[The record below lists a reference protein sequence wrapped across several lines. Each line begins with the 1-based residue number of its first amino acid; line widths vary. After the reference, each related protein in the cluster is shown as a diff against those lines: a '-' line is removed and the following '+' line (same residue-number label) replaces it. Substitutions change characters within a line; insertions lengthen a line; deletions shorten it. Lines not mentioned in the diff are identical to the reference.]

1 MTTPG
6 DFEIARSVLTGYTAD
21 NELHRALTILRNE
34 GINPEVVVEFT
45 AEREGIFCGITEV
58 KTLLGRVLPETGR
71 EVWAL
76 DEGVGVVGGE
86 VALRIRAP
94 YASFGLFETAILGTL
109 ASCTGWATAAAE
121 CVEAGDGIPIIGY
134 GARHVHPGVV
144 GVMDYAA
151 VMGGCASS
159 SSVVG
164 QQLHGLT
171 PSGTMPHSLVLL
183 MGDTVRSMMAFDKH
197 MPPEVPRVALV
208 DTFKDEIQEALEV
221 ANINRSK
228 HGVSVQ
234 VHLHHGDLIDALP
247 CDMDIIVSNPPYIR
261 SGEVTQLAEEVRR
274 EPAVALDGGADG
286 LRLIRRLFQQAPARL
301 RPGGGLVVEIS
312 PEQLESVSE
321 LARDAVPGG
330 RVSFRRDLLGLP
342 RAVVLSLS

>member
-6 DFEIARSVLTGYTAD
+6 DFEIGRSVLTGYTAD

-34 GINPEVVVEFT
+34 GVNPEVVVEFT
-45 AEREGIFCGITEV
+45 AERDGVFCGITEV

-76 DEGVGVVGGE
+76 DEGVTVAGGE

-109 ASCTGWATAAAE
+109 ASCTGWATAASE
-121 CVEAGDGIPIIGY
+121 CVDAGDGIPVIAY
-134 GARHVHPGVV
+134 GARHVHPEVV
-144 GVMDYAA
+144 GVMDYSA
-151 VMGGCASS
+151 VVGKCASS

-183 MGDTVRSMMAFDKH
+183 MGDTVRSILAFDKH

-208 DTFKDEIQEALEV
+208 DTFKDEAEESLAVAKALRERLRGIRLDTPKERGGV
-221 ANINRSK
+221 TPELVHEIRARLDQGGHSHVDIFVSGGITPERIREFVDADAP
-228 HGVSVQ
+228 VSVFAVGYYIAAASPISFTADIKEIDGKAIAKRGRIPGLSVNPRLSQ
-234 VHLHHGDLIDALP
+234 VL
-247 CDMDIIVSNPPYIR
+247 
-261 SGEVTQLAEEVRR
+261 
-274 EPAVALDGGADG
+274 
-286 LRLIRRLFQQAPARL
+286 
-301 RPGGGLVVEIS
+301 
-312 PEQLESVSE
+312 
-321 LARDAVPGG
+321 
-330 RVSFRRDLLGLP
+330 
-342 RAVVLSLS
+342 

>member
-6 DFEIARSVLTGYTAD
+6 EFEIGRSVLTGYTAD

-45 AEREGIFCGITEV
+45 AEREGVLCGISEV
-58 KTLLGRVLPETGR
+58 KTLLDRVLPETGR

-76 DEGVGVVGGE
+76 DEGVPVAGGE

-109 ASCTGWATAAAE
+109 ASCTGWASAATECVDAAE
-121 CVEAGDGIPIIGY
+121 GIPVIAY
-134 GARHVHPGVV
+134 GARHVHPEVV
-144 GVMDYAA
+144 GVMDYSA
-151 VMGGCASS
+151 VVGKCASS

-183 MGDTVRSMMAFDKH
+183 IGDTVRSILAFDKH

-208 DTFKDEIQEALEV
+208 DTFKDEAEEALDV
-221 ANINRSK
+221 AKALRERLRGIRLDTPK
-228 HGVSVQ
+228 ERGGVTP
-234 VHLHHGDLIDALP
+234 DL
-247 CDMDIIVSNPPYIR
+247 VK
-261 SGEVTQLAEEVRR
+261 EVR
-274 EPAVALDGGADG
+274 
-286 LRLIRRLFQQAPARL
+286 ARL
-301 RPGGGLVVEIS
+301 DQGGYTHVDIFVSGGIS
-312 PEQLESVSE
+312 PERIREFVDASAPVSVF
-321 LARDAVPGG
+321 AVGYYIAAASPISFTADIKEIDGHAIAKRGRIPGIT
-330 RVSFRRDLLGLP
+330 VNP
-342 RAVVLSLS
+342 RLSQVL

>member
-6 DFEIARSVLTGYTAD
+6 EFEIGRSVLTGYTAD

-45 AEREGIFCGITEV
+45 AEREGVLCGISEV
-58 KTLLGRVLPETGR
+58 KTLLDRVLPETGR

-76 DEGVGVVGGE
+76 EEGVPVAGGE

-109 ASCTGWATAAAE
+109 ASCTGWATAATE
-121 CVEAGDGIPIIGY
+121 CVDAAEGIPVIAY
-134 GARHVHPGVV
+134 GARHVHPEVV
-144 GVMDYAA
+144 GVMDYSA
-151 VMGGCASS
+151 VVGKCASS

-183 MGDTVRSMMAFDKH
+183 IGDTVRSILAFDKH

-208 DTFKDEIQEALEV
+208 DTFKDEAEEALDV
-221 ANINRSK
+221 AKALRERLRGIRLDTPKERGGVTPDLVKEIRARLDQGGYTHVDIFVS
-228 HGVSVQ
+228 GGITPERIREFVDASAPVSVFAVGYYIAAASPISFTADIKEIDGHAIAKRGRIPGVTVNPRLSQ
-234 VHLHHGDLIDALP
+234 VL
-247 CDMDIIVSNPPYIR
+247 
-261 SGEVTQLAEEVRR
+261 
-274 EPAVALDGGADG
+274 
-286 LRLIRRLFQQAPARL
+286 
-301 RPGGGLVVEIS
+301 
-312 PEQLESVSE
+312 
-321 LARDAVPGG
+321 
-330 RVSFRRDLLGLP
+330 
-342 RAVVLSLS
+342 

>member
-6 DFEIARSVLTGYTAD
+6 DFEIGRSVLTGYTAD

-34 GINPEVVVEFT
+34 GVNPEVVVEFT
-45 AEREGIFCGITEV
+45 AERDGVFCGISEV
-58 KTLLGRVLPETGR
+58 KTLLDRVLPETGR

-76 DEGVGVVGGE
+76 DEGVTVAAGE

-121 CVEAGDGIPIIGY
+121 CVEAGDGVPVIAY
-134 GARHVHPGVV
+134 GARHVHPEVV
-144 GVMDYAA
+144 GVMDYSA
-151 VMGGCASS
+151 VVGGCASS

-183 MGDTVRSMMAFDKH
+183 MGDTVRSIMAFDKH

-208 DTFKDEIQEALEV
+208 DTFKDE
-221 ANINRSK
+221 
-228 HGVSVQ
+228 
-234 VHLHHGDLIDALP
+234 
-247 CDMDIIVSNPPYIR
+247 
-261 SGEVTQLAEEVRR
+261 AEEAVDVAKALR
-274 EPAVALDGGADG
+274 ERLRGIRLDTPKERGGVTPE
-286 LRLIRRLFQQAPARL
+286 LVHEIRARL
-301 RPGGGLVVEIS
+301 DKRGHHHVDIFVSGGIS
-312 PEQLESVSE
+312 PERIRNFVEAGAPVSVF
-321 LARDAVPGG
+321 AVGYYIAAASPISFTADIKQIEGADIAKRG
-330 RVSFRRDLLGLP
+330 R
-342 RAVVLSLS
+342 

>member
-6 DFEIARSVLTGYTAD
+6 EFEIGRSVLTGYTAD

-45 AEREGIFCGITEV
+45 AAREGVLCGISEV
-58 KTLLGRVLPETGR
+58 KTLLDRVLPETGR

-76 DEGVGVVGGE
+76 DEGVPVAGGE

-109 ASCTGWATAAAE
+109 ASCTGWATAATE
-121 CVEAGDGIPIIGY
+121 CVDAAEGIPVIAY
-134 GARHVHPGVV
+134 GARHVHPEVV
-144 GVMDYAA
+144 GVMDYSA
-151 VMGGCASS
+151 VVGKCASS

-183 MGDTVRSMMAFDKH
+183 IGDTVRSILAFDKH

-208 DTFKDEIQEALEV
+208 DTFKDEAEEALDV
-221 ANINRSK
+221 AKALRERLRGIRLDTPKERGGVTPDLVKEIRARLDQGGYTHVDIFVS
-228 HGVSVQ
+228 GGITPERIREFVDASAPVSVFAVGYYIAAASPISFTADIKEIDGHAIAKRGRIPGITVNPRLSQ
-234 VHLHHGDLIDALP
+234 VL
-247 CDMDIIVSNPPYIR
+247 
-261 SGEVTQLAEEVRR
+261 
-274 EPAVALDGGADG
+274 
-286 LRLIRRLFQQAPARL
+286 
-301 RPGGGLVVEIS
+301 
-312 PEQLESVSE
+312 
-321 LARDAVPGG
+321 
-330 RVSFRRDLLGLP
+330 
-342 RAVVLSLS
+342 

>member
-6 DFEIARSVLTGYTAD
+6 EFEIGRSVLTGYTAD

-45 AEREGIFCGITEV
+45 AEREGVLCGISEV
-58 KTLLGRVLPETGR
+58 KTLLDRVLPETGR

-76 DEGVGVVGGE
+76 DEGVPVACGE

-109 ASCTGWATAAAE
+109 ASCTGWATAATE
-121 CVEAGDGIPIIGY
+121 CVDAAEGIPVIAY
-134 GARHVHPGVV
+134 GARHVHPEVV
-144 GVMDYAA
+144 GVMDYSA
-151 VMGGCASS
+151 VVGKCASS

-183 MGDTVRSMMAFDKH
+183 IGDTVRSILAFDKH

-208 DTFKDEIQEALEV
+208 DTFKDEAEEALDVAKALRERLRGIRLDTPKERGGVTPDLVKEV
-221 ANINRSK
+221 RARLDQGGYTHVDIFVSGGITPERIREFVDASAP
-228 HGVSVQ
+228 VSVFAVGYYIAAASPISFTADIKEIDGHAIAKRGRIPGVTVNPRLSQ
-234 VHLHHGDLIDALP
+234 VL
-247 CDMDIIVSNPPYIR
+247 
-261 SGEVTQLAEEVRR
+261 
-274 EPAVALDGGADG
+274 
-286 LRLIRRLFQQAPARL
+286 
-301 RPGGGLVVEIS
+301 
-312 PEQLESVSE
+312 
-321 LARDAVPGG
+321 
-330 RVSFRRDLLGLP
+330 
-342 RAVVLSLS
+342 

>member
-6 DFEIARSVLTGYTAD
+6 EFEIGRSVLTGYTAD

-45 AEREGIFCGITEV
+45 AAREGVLCGISEV
-58 KTLLGRVLPETGR
+58 KTLLDRVLPETGR

-76 DEGVGVVGGE
+76 DEGVPVAGGE

-109 ASCTGWATAAAE
+109 ASCTGWATAATE
-121 CVEAGDGIPIIGY
+121 CVDAAEGIPVIAY
-134 GARHVHPGVV
+134 GARHVHPEVV
-144 GVMDYAA
+144 GVMDYSA
-151 VMGGCASS
+151 VVGKCASS

-183 MGDTVRSMMAFDKH
+183 IGDTVRSILAFDKH

-208 DTFKDEIQEALEV
+208 DTFKDEAEEALDVAKALRERLRGIRLDTPKERGGVTPDLVKEV
-221 ANINRSK
+221 RARLDQGGYTHVDIFVSGGITPERIREFVDASAP
-228 HGVSVQ
+228 VSVFAVGYYIAAASPISFTADIKEIDGHAIAKRGRIPGITVNPRLSQ
-234 VHLHHGDLIDALP
+234 VL
-247 CDMDIIVSNPPYIR
+247 
-261 SGEVTQLAEEVRR
+261 
-274 EPAVALDGGADG
+274 
-286 LRLIRRLFQQAPARL
+286 
-301 RPGGGLVVEIS
+301 
-312 PEQLESVSE
+312 
-321 LARDAVPGG
+321 
-330 RVSFRRDLLGLP
+330 
-342 RAVVLSLS
+342 

>member
-6 DFEIARSVLTGYTAD
+6 DFEIGRSVLTGYTAD

-34 GINPEVVVEFT
+34 GVNPEVVVEFT
-45 AEREGIFCGITEV
+45 AERDGVFCGITEV

-76 DEGVGVVGGE
+76 DEGVTVAGGE

-109 ASCTGWATAAAE
+109 ASCTGWATAASE
-121 CVEAGDGIPIIGY
+121 CVDSGDGIPVIAY
-134 GARHVHPGVV
+134 GARHVHPEVV
-144 GVMDYAA
+144 GVMDYSA
-151 VMGGCASS
+151 VVGKCASS

-183 MGDTVRSMMAFDKH
+183 MGDTVRSILAFDKH

-208 DTFKDEIQEALEV
+208 DTFKDEAEESLAVAKALRERLRGIRLDTPKERGGV
-221 ANINRSK
+221 TPELVHEIRARLDQGGHSHVDIFVSGGITPERIREFVDADAP
-228 HGVSVQ
+228 VSVFAVGYYIAAASPISFTADIKEIDGKAIAKRGRIPGLSVNPRLSQ
-234 VHLHHGDLIDALP
+234 VL
-247 CDMDIIVSNPPYIR
+247 
-261 SGEVTQLAEEVRR
+261 
-274 EPAVALDGGADG
+274 
-286 LRLIRRLFQQAPARL
+286 
-301 RPGGGLVVEIS
+301 
-312 PEQLESVSE
+312 
-321 LARDAVPGG
+321 
-330 RVSFRRDLLGLP
+330 
-342 RAVVLSLS
+342 

>member
-6 DFEIARSVLTGYTAD
+6 DFEISRSVLTGYTAD

-45 AEREGIFCGITEV
+45 AEQDGVFCGINEV

-76 DEGVGVVGGE
+76 DEGVSVAGGE

-121 CVEAGDGIPIIGY
+121 CVEAGDGIPVICY
-134 GARHVHPGVV
+134 GARHVHPSVV
-144 GVMDYAA
+144 GVMDYSA
-151 VMGGCASS
+151 VIGKCASG

-183 MGDTVRSMMAFDKH
+183 MGDTVRSTMAFDKH

-208 DTFKDEIQEALEV
+208 DTFKDEAEEALDV
-221 ANINRSK
+221 AKALRERLRGIRLDTPRERGGVTPELVHEIRARLDQAGHSYVDIFVS
-228 HGVSVQ
+228 GGITPDRIREFVQASAPVSVFA
-234 VHLHHGDLIDALP
+234 VGYYIASASP
-247 CDMDIIVSNPPYIR
+247 ISFTADIKEIEGN
-261 SGEVTQLAEEVRR
+261 
-274 EPAVALDGGADG
+274 AVAKRGRIPG
-286 LRLIRRLFQQAPARL
+286 LSVNPRLSQ
-301 RPGGGLVVEIS
+301 
-312 PEQLESVSE
+312 
-321 LARDAVPGG
+321 
-330 RVSFRRDLLGLP
+330 
-342 RAVVLSLS
+342 VL

>member
-6 DFEIARSVLTGYTAD
+6 EFEIGRSVLTGYTAD

-45 AEREGIFCGITEV
+45 AEREGVLCGISEV
-58 KTLLGRVLPETGR
+58 KTLLDRVLPETGR

-76 DEGVGVVGGE
+76 DEGVPVAGGE

-109 ASCTGWATAAAE
+109 ASCTGWATAATE
-121 CVEAGDGIPIIGY
+121 CVDAAEGIPVIAY
-134 GARHVHPGVV
+134 GARHVHPEVV
-144 GVMDYAA
+144 GVMDYSA
-151 VMGGCASS
+151 VVGKCASS

-183 MGDTVRSMMAFDKH
+183 IGDTVRSILAFDKH

-208 DTFKDEIQEALEV
+208 DTFKDEAEEALDV
-221 ANINRSK
+221 AKALRERLRGIRLDTPKERGGVTPDLVKEIRARLDQGGYTHVDIFVS
-228 HGVSVQ
+228 GGIPPERIREFVDASAPVSVFAVGYYIAAASPISFTADIKEIDGHAIAKRGRIPGITVNPRLSQ
-234 VHLHHGDLIDALP
+234 VL
-247 CDMDIIVSNPPYIR
+247 
-261 SGEVTQLAEEVRR
+261 
-274 EPAVALDGGADG
+274 
-286 LRLIRRLFQQAPARL
+286 
-301 RPGGGLVVEIS
+301 
-312 PEQLESVSE
+312 
-321 LARDAVPGG
+321 
-330 RVSFRRDLLGLP
+330 
-342 RAVVLSLS
+342 

>member
-6 DFEIARSVLTGYTAD
+6 DFEIGRSVLTGYTAD

-34 GINPEVVVEFT
+34 GVNPEVVVEFS
-45 AEREGIFCGITEV
+45 AERDGVFCGITEV
-58 KTLLGRVLPETGR
+58 KTLLDRVLPETGR

-76 DEGVGVVGGE
+76 DEGVTVAAGE

-121 CVEAGDGIPIIGY
+121 CVEAGEGIPVIAY
-134 GARHVHPGVV
+134 GARHVHPEVV
-144 GVMDYAA
+144 GVMDYSA
-151 VMGGCASS
+151 VVGKCASS

-183 MGDTVRSMMAFDKH
+183 MGDTVRSIMAFDKH

-208 DTFKDEIQEALEV
+208 DTFKDEAEEALDV
-221 ANINRSK
+221 AKALRERLRGIRLDTPKERGGVTPDLVHEIRARLDQGGYS
-228 HGVSVQ
+228 HVDIFVSGGITPERIREFVEASAPVSVFA
-234 VHLHHGDLIDALP
+234 VGYYIASASP
-247 CDMDIIVSNPPYIR
+247 ISFTADIKEIENR
-261 SGEVTQLAEEVRR
+261 
-274 EPAVALDGGADG
+274 AVAKRGRIPG
-286 LRLIRRLFQQAPARL
+286 LAVNPRLSQ
-301 RPGGGLVVEIS
+301 
-312 PEQLESVSE
+312 
-321 LARDAVPGG
+321 
-330 RVSFRRDLLGLP
+330 
-342 RAVVLSLS
+342 VL

>member
-6 DFEIARSVLTGYTAD
+6 EFEIGRSVLTGYTAD

-45 AEREGIFCGITEV
+45 AQREGVLCGISEV
-58 KTLLGRVLPETGR
+58 KTLLDRVLPETGR

-76 DEGVGVVGGE
+76 EEGVPVAGGE

-109 ASCTGWATAAAE
+109 ASCTGWATAATE
-121 CVEAGDGIPIIGY
+121 CVDAAEGIPVIAY
-134 GARHVHPGVV
+134 GARHVHPEVV
-144 GVMDYAA
+144 GVMDYSA
-151 VMGGCASS
+151 VVGKCASS

-183 MGDTVRSMMAFDKH
+183 IGDTVRSILAFDKH

-208 DTFKDEIQEALEV
+208 DTFKDEAEEALDVAKALRERLRGIRLDTPKERGGVTPDLVKEV
-221 ANINRSK
+221 RARLDQGGYTHVDIFVSGGITPERIREFVDASAP
-228 HGVSVQ
+228 VSVFAVGYYIAAASPISFTADIKEIDGHAIAKRGRIPGVTVNPRLSQ
-234 VHLHHGDLIDALP
+234 VL
-247 CDMDIIVSNPPYIR
+247 
-261 SGEVTQLAEEVRR
+261 
-274 EPAVALDGGADG
+274 
-286 LRLIRRLFQQAPARL
+286 
-301 RPGGGLVVEIS
+301 
-312 PEQLESVSE
+312 
-321 LARDAVPGG
+321 
-330 RVSFRRDLLGLP
+330 
-342 RAVVLSLS
+342 

>member
-6 DFEIARSVLTGYTAD
+6 EFEIGRSVLTGYTAD

-45 AEREGIFCGITEV
+45 AEREGVLCGISEV
-58 KTLLGRVLPETGR
+58 KTLLDRVLPETGR

-76 DEGVGVVGGE
+76 EEGVPVDGGE

-109 ASCTGWATAAAE
+109 ASCTGWATAATE
-121 CVEAGDGIPIIGY
+121 CVDAAEGIPVIAY
-134 GARHVHPGVV
+134 GARHVHPEVV
-144 GVMDYAA
+144 GVMDYSA
-151 VMGGCASS
+151 VVGKCASS

-183 MGDTVRSMMAFDKH
+183 IGDTVRSILAFDKH

-208 DTFKDEIQEALEV
+208 DTFKDEAEEALDV
-221 ANINRSK
+221 AKALRERLRGIRLDTPKERGGVTPDLVKEIRARLDQGGYTHVDIFVS
-228 HGVSVQ
+228 GGITPERIREFVDASAPVSVFAVGYYIAAASPISFTADIKEIDGHAIAKRGRIPGITVNPRLSQ
-234 VHLHHGDLIDALP
+234 VL
-247 CDMDIIVSNPPYIR
+247 
-261 SGEVTQLAEEVRR
+261 
-274 EPAVALDGGADG
+274 
-286 LRLIRRLFQQAPARL
+286 
-301 RPGGGLVVEIS
+301 
-312 PEQLESVSE
+312 
-321 LARDAVPGG
+321 
-330 RVSFRRDLLGLP
+330 
-342 RAVVLSLS
+342 